1 MPQQPNVL
9 LIMCDQMRGDC
20 LGIDGHPDV
29 QTPYLDTLAADGM
42 LFENAYSACPS
53 CIPARAALF
62 CGKTPAGTGRVGY
75 QDGIAWEYDHMLA
88 QEMRDGGYQTAVVGK
103 MHVHPPRLGCGFE
116 HMRLQTATSATTARR
131 TCRTGCT
138 RTSPTTTC
146 ASSKM
151 NWANSP
157 T

>member
-53 CIPARAALF
+53 
-62 CGKTPAGTGRVGY
+62 
-75 QDGIAWEYDHMLA
+75 
-88 QEMRDGGYQTAVVGK
+88 
-103 MHVHPPRLGCGFE
+103 
-116 HMRLQTATSATTARR
+116 
-131 TCRTGCT
+131 
-138 RTSPTTTC
+138 
-146 ASSKM
+146 
-151 NWANSP
+151 
-157 T
+157 